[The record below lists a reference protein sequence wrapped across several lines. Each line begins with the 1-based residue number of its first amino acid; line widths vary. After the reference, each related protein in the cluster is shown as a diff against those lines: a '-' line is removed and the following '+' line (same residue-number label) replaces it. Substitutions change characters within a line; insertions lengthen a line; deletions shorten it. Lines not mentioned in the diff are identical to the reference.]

1 MYEERLTVDGQTIT
15 FRRPSRPV
23 DAEVQGAPP
32 LRKWNLFDPAL
43 APSNQN
49 IAEGTPMPLLVGDG
63 VRVEVSKRT
72 KEEMPFWHRN
82 ADYDEV
88 ILCVSGQI
96 HWETEL
102 GELTLNPGELFR
114 IPKGVAHR
122 SKPGH
127 TDQPNVI
134 VELKLRSTLR
144 PAEGVR

>member
-1 MYEERLTVDGQTIT
+1 MYEERLTVDGRTIVYQ
-15 FRRPSRPV
+15 RPSRPV
-23 DAEVQGAPP
+23 DTEVRNAEP
-32 LRKWNLFDPAL
+32 LRTWNLFDPAL
-43 APSNQN
+43 VPTNRDA
-49 IAEGTPMPLLVGDG
+49 ADGTPLPLLVGDG

-102 GELTLNPGELFR
+102 GELTLGPGQMFR
-114 IPKGVAHR
+114 IPKGIAHR

-134 VELKLRSTLR
+134 LELKIRPTLKE
-144 PAEGVR
+144 AQ